1 MQAIELIGQ
10 SSPGIL
16 TANVVIPRYGVPMSI
31 RTVIER
37 GPKGKRAVAI
47 AIDWPGWNRGA
58 KSPDAALET
67 LEAYRARYRPVAAFA
82 GLADDFD
89 AAGALEVFED
99 HLGNTSTDFWG
110 ISWLPSETE
119 HGPMEPDVL
128 DRRLAL
134 LEGAWRFFDEV
145 AARVSPE
152 MRRGA
157 RGGGRTRDEIINHV
171 FGNERVQF
179 SKRVGVATPPGVM
192 LTPDGLRAHRE
203 QFLAGLREYN
213 AADRKVGRTW
223 TLQYLLRHAA
233 YHVLDHAWEM
243 DDKDLSGAD

>member
-1 MQAIELIGQ
+1 
-10 SSPGIL
+10 
-16 TANVVIPRYGVPMSI
+16 MSI

-37 GPKGKRAVAI
+37 GPKGKRAVAF
-47 AIDWPGWNRGA
+47 AVDWPGWARGA
-58 KSPDAALET
+58 TSPDEALERLWT
-67 LEAYRARYRPVAAFA
+67 YLDRYRPVARHA
-82 GLADDFD
+82 GLADELD
-89 AAGALEVFED
+89 AAGDLEVSED

-110 ISWLPSETE
+110 ISWLPSSTE
-119 HGPMEPDVL
+119 HGPMAPEVL

-145 AARVSPE
+145 AARVSPQL
-152 MRRGA
+152 RRGS
-157 RGGGRTRDEIINHV
+157 RGGGRDRDEIVAHV

-192 LTPDGLRAHRE
+192 LTPDGLRTHRE

-213 AADRKVGRTW
+213 AQDRKVGRTW
-223 TLQYLLRHAA
+223 TLQFLLRHAA

-243 DDKDLSGAD
+243 EDKDLTDQAA

>member
-1 MQAIELIGQ
+1 M
-10 SSPGIL
+10 
-16 TANVVIPRYGVPMSI
+16 VI

-37 GPKGKRAVAI
+37 GPKEKRAVAY
-47 AIDWPGWNRGA
+47 ALDWPGWSRGA
-58 KSPDAALET
+58 KTPAAAVET
-67 LEAYRARYRPVAAFA
+67 LEAYRERYRSVACLA
-82 GLADDFD
+82 GLESQFD
-89 AAGALEVFED
+89 AAGKLDIVED
-99 HLGNTSTDFWG
+99 HVGNTSTDFWG
-110 ISWLPSETE
+110 ISWIPSSFE
-119 HGPMEPDVL
+119 HGPMATEVL
-128 DRRLAL
+128 ERRLDL
-134 LEGAWRFFDEV
+134 LAGAWRFFDQV

-157 RGGGRTRDEIINHV
+157 RGGGRTRDEFVTHV

-179 SKRVGVATPPGVM
+179 SRKVGVPTPPGVM

-243 DDKDLSGAD
+243 QDKDLP